1 MSIAIV
7 SHAPRIGMY
16 CKGMCYLGI
25 VSKAYSKYPDGI
37 VSTCIVCSAYM
48 TLLYFHKTLFRRDCN
63 SKCMRGSRNFR
74 RREGDPSPPDK
85 KAEGI

>member
-37 VSTCIVCSAYM
+37 VSSIVLC
-48 TLLYFHKTLFRRDCN
+48 LYDTTILPQNAFEAGL
-63 SKCMRGSRNFR
+63 
-74 RREGDPSPPDK
+74 
-85 KAEGI
+85 